1 MPMARMSEIRKEL
14 LSEAGLAPLELSFI
28 IVSVP
33 VEAIVEDT
41 NDDETRQIGM
51 TISPL
56 ARHSTHSQ
64 RSIRYP
70 IKVGRYWKFIL
81 LSL

>member
-1 MPMARMSEIRKEL
+1 MSEIRKGL
-14 LSEAGLAPLELSFI
+14 LSEVGLPPLELSFI

-33 VEAIVEDT
+33 MEAIVEDT
-41 NDDETRQIGM
+41 NDDETGQIGM

-64 RSIRYP
+64 WSIRYAV
-70 IKVGRYWKFIL
+70 KVGQYWKFIL